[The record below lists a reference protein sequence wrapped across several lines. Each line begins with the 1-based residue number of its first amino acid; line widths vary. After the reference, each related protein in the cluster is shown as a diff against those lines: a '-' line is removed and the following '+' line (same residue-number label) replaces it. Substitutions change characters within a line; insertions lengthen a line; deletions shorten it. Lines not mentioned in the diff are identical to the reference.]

1 MTCSRCGQINPPR
14 SNFCLG
20 CGARLGGVCAACG
33 AGLPADARFCNACGT
48 PAAGAAA
55 ERRHLASPQQYT
67 PSHLAD
73 KILTSRTAIEGERKQ
88 VTVMF
93 ADLKGS
99 MELLADRDPEE
110 ARKLLDPILELMME
124 AVHRY
129 EGTVNQV
136 LGDGIMALFGAPL
149 AHEDHALRACYA
161 ALRMQERVKR
171 HAEDARRRTGVSIE
185 IRVGLNSGEVVVR
198 SIGSDLRMDYTAIGQ
213 TTHLAAR
220 MEQLATAGS
229 IFMTAAT
236 LRLGEG
242 FVTVEPL
249 GPVHVKG
256 LAEPIEVYELT
267 GVGAAR
273 TRLHAASARGLSR
286 FVGRDPELEHL
297 RRALEQAGAGRG
309 QIVAVVGEPGVGKSR
324 LFYEFRR
331 SHHTRGWRTLEAAS
345 ASYAKTASYLPVS
358 DLLRDYFK
366 IGAQDDQREIREK
379 VTGKLL
385 TLDRALEPVLPALL
399 SLLDVPTE
407 DAAWERLE
415 PRERRPRT
423 LEAVKRLLLRESQIQ
438 PLQIVFED
446 LHWIDGETQAV
457 LDALVES
464 LPAARIAL
472 FVNYRPEYVHGW
484 AGKTYYAQ
492 VRLDALPPQSADELL
507 RGVLGDDPALE
518 PFKRMLTARTE
529 GNPLFLEESIR
540 ALVETGTLAGER
552 GAYRLA
558 RPLEAIEV
566 PATVQAILA
575 ARIDRLS
582 PDDKRLLQAGSVVGK
597 DVPLELLRA
606 VADLGE
612 PDVPRVLARLTAAE
626 FLDEGSLFPD
636 PEYTFKHALT
646 QEVAYGSL
654 LHERRRDLHARIVD
668 AIERLHGGRLPE
680 HVERLAHHALR
691 GEVWDKA
698 VTYLRRAGL
707 KAIVRS
713 AHPEAIANLESALT
727 ALSHLSG
734 DRESLVLGVDL
745 RLDLVLA
752 LAQSARYANILQRM
766 TEAAPLAE
774 SLGDR
779 ARLGQ
784 ILQRMAQALRLTGD
798 YATALGVGQRAVAVA
813 DELGD
818 ALLRSGTRHRLGQI
832 YFTVGDYP
840 RAAQLLRESVA
851 LLGERMGMADELGY
865 VLGVGPLAWLGEVLA
880 SLGEF
885 TEALALGRQAL
896 RLAESG
902 ERPGDL
908 IVALGVLGMIHL
920 FKGDYREAIPVL
932 ERGLGLCRTWSILD
946 WSPTM
951 TSALATAVAREGQVD
966 EAIVL
971 HQRAEEEE
979 ARQMQGTPG
988 GHILRF
994 GETYLLAQRID
1005 DARACAERAL
1015 GLSRT
1020 AGEEGAETRAL
1031 RLLAEIDVAGPLANA
1046 DRSERYLTEA
1056 LDRSEAHGARPEAA
1070 RCRLALGLLHARRG
1084 RRQQSEQCLAT
1095 ALAAFREMNMPYWTD
1110 KAAGALKELTQT

>member
-1 MTCSRCGQINPPR
+1 LLQESR
-14 SNFCLG
+14 
-20 CGARLGGVCAACG
+20 V
-33 AGLPADARFCNACGT
+33 
-48 PAAGAAA
+48 
-55 ERRHLASPQQYT
+55 
-67 PSHLAD
+67 
-73 KILTSRTAIEGERKQ
+73 
-88 VTVMF
+88 
-93 ADLKGS
+93 
-99 MELLADRDPEE
+99 
-110 ARKLLDPILELMME
+110 
-124 AVHRY
+124 
-129 EGTVNQV
+129 
-136 LGDGIMALFGAPL
+136 
-149 AHEDHALRACYA
+149 
-161 ALRMQERVKR
+161 
-171 HAEDARRRTGVSIE
+171 
-185 IRVGLNSGEVVVR
+185 
-198 SIGSDLRMDYTAIGQ
+198 
-213 TTHLAAR
+213 
-220 MEQLATAGS
+220 
-229 IFMTAAT
+229 
-236 LRLGEG
+236 
-242 FVTVEPL
+242 
-249 GPVHVKG
+249 
-256 LAEPIEVYELT
+256 
-267 GVGAAR
+267 
-273 TRLHAASARGLSR
+273 
-286 FVGRDPELEHL
+286 
-297 RRALEQAGAGRG
+297 
-309 QIVAVVGEPGVGKSR
+309 
-324 LFYEFRR
+324 
-331 SHHTRGWRTLEAAS
+331 
-345 ASYAKTASYLPVS
+345 
-358 DLLRDYFK
+358 
-366 IGAQDDQREIREK
+366 
-379 VTGKLL
+379 
-385 TLDRALEPVLPALL
+385 
-399 SLLDVPTE
+399 
-407 DAAWERLE
+407 
-415 PRERRPRT
+415 
-423 LEAVKRLLLRESQIQ
+423 Q

-472 FVNYRPEYVHGW
+472 FVNYRPEYAHGW

-492 VRLDALPPQSADELL
+492 VRLDALPPQSADQLL
-507 RGVLGDDPALE
+507 RGMLGDDPALE

-582 PDDKRLLQAGSVVGK
+582 PDEKRLLQAASVVGK

-612 PDVPRVLARLTAAE
+612 PDIPRVLGRLTAAE

-698 VTYLRRAGL
+698 VTYPRRAGL

-734 DRESLVLGVDL
+734 ERESLVLGVDL

-752 LAQSARYANILQRM
+752 LAQSARYADILQRM

-784 ILQRMAQALRLTGD
+784 VLQRMAQAFRLTGD

-840 RAAQLLRESVA
+840 RAADLLRESVA

-920 FKGDYREAIPVL
+920 LKGDHREAIPVL
-932 ERGLGLCRTWSILD
+932 ERGLSLCRTWSILD

-951 TSALATAVAREGQVD
+951 TSALATALAREGRVD

-988 GHILRF
+988 GRILRF

-1020 AGEEGAETRAL
+1020 AGEDGAETRAL
-1031 RLLAEIDVAGPLANA
+1031 RLLAEIDIQGPLADA
-1046 DRSERYLTEA
+1046 VGAERHLTEA
-1056 LDRSEAHGARPEAA
+1056 SDRGEAHGARPDVA
-1070 RCRLALGLLHARRG
+1070 RCQLALGLLHARMG
-1084 RRQQSEQCLAT
+1084 RRRQSEECLGI
-1095 ALAAFREMNMPYWTD
+1095 ALAMFRELEMPYWTE
-1110 KAAGALKELTQT
+1110 KAASALRELPETR

>member
-1 MTCSRCGQINPPR
+1 M
-14 SNFCLG
+14 
-20 CGARLGGVCAACG
+20 
-33 AGLPADARFCNACGT
+33 
-48 PAAGAAA
+48 
-55 ERRHLASPQQYT
+55 
-67 PSHLAD
+67 
-73 KILTSRTAIEGERKQ
+73 
-88 VTVMF
+88 
-93 ADLKGS
+93 
-99 MELLADRDPEE
+99 
-110 ARKLLDPILELMME
+110 
-124 AVHRY
+124 
-129 EGTVNQV
+129 
-136 LGDGIMALFGAPL
+136 
-149 AHEDHALRACYA
+149 
-161 ALRMQERVKR
+161 
-171 HAEDARRRTGVSIE
+171 
-185 IRVGLNSGEVVVR
+185 
-198 SIGSDLRMDYTAIGQ
+198 
-213 TTHLAAR
+213 
-220 MEQLATAGS
+220 
-229 IFMTAAT
+229 
-236 LRLGEG
+236 
-242 FVTVEPL
+242 
-249 GPVHVKG
+249 
-256 LAEPIEVYELT
+256 
-267 GVGAAR
+267 
-273 TRLHAASARGLSR
+273 
-286 FVGRDPELEHL
+286 
-297 RRALEQAGAGRG
+297 
-309 QIVAVVGEPGVGKSR
+309 
-324 LFYEFRR
+324 
-331 SHHTRGWRTLEAAS
+331 
-345 ASYAKTASYLPVS
+345 
-358 DLLRDYFK
+358 
-366 IGAQDDQREIREK
+366 
-379 VTGKLL
+379 
-385 TLDRALEPVLPALL
+385 
-399 SLLDVPTE
+399 
-407 DAAWERLE
+407 
-415 PRERRPRT
+415 
-423 LEAVKRLLLRESQIQ
+423 
-438 PLQIVFED
+438 
-446 LHWIDGETQAV
+446 
-457 LDALVES
+457 
-464 LPAARIAL
+464 
-472 FVNYRPEYVHGW
+472 
-484 AGKTYYAQ
+484 
-492 VRLDALPPQSADELL
+492 
-507 RGVLGDDPALE
+507 LGDDPTLE
-518 PFKRMLTARTE
+518 PFKHMLTARTE

-558 RPLEAIEV
+558 EPLEAIAV

-582 PDDKRLLQAGSVVGK
+582 PDEKRLLQAASVVSK

-612 PDVPRVLARLTAAE
+612 PDVPRVLGRLTAAE
-626 FLDEGSLFPD
+626 FLDEGSLFTD

-668 AIERLHGGRLPE
+668 AMERLHAERLSE

-713 AHPEAIANLESALT
+713 AHPEAIDNLESALT

-752 LAQSARYANILQRM
+752 LAQSARYADILQRM

-784 ILQRMAQALRLTGD
+784 VVQRMAQALRLTGD

-896 RLAESG
+896 RLA
-902 ERPGDL
+902 D
-908 IVALGVLGMIHL
+908 
-920 FKGDYREAIPVL
+920 REAIPIL
-932 ERGLGLCRTWSILD
+932 ERGLALCRTWSILD

-988 GHILRF
+988 GRILRF

-1020 AGEEGAETRAL
+1020 AGEDGAETRAL
-1031 RLLAEIDVAGPLANA
+1031 RLLAEIEVAGPLS
-1046 DRSERYLTEA
+1046 DSGRSERHLTEA
-1056 LDRSEAHGARPEAA
+1056 LDRSEAHGARPDAA
-1070 RCRLALGLLHARRG
+1070 RCQLALGLLHARMG
-1084 RRQQSEQCLAT
+1084 RRQQAEERLQI
-1095 ALAAFREMNMPYWTD
+1095 ALAMFRRMDMPYWADQT
-1110 KAAGALKELTQT
+1110 AGALRELPDTR